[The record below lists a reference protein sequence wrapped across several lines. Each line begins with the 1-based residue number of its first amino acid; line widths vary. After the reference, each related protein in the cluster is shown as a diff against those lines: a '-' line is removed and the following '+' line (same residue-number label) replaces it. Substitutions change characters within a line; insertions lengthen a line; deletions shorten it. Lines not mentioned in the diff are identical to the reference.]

1 MKIGIVKETRTG
13 ETRVAFSPETALKWT
28 QKGAEVRVEKDAG
41 IGSFFTNESYE
52 QAGCIIT
59 EDAVSESDVVLKI
72 NRPTNRELGKMRKG
86 ALMAG
91 FLWPAQNTDL
101 VEELKMRQI
110 TSLGMES
117 VPRIS
122 RAQNMDALSSMSSIA
137 GYKAVLI
144 AAEALARYMPML
156 MTAAGTVAPAKVL
169 VLGAGVAGLQAIATA
184 KRLGAV
190 VEAFD
195 VRSSVKEQVE
205 SLGAT
210 FVETPLAE
218 EDQQAET
225 ETAGGYAKELSSASK
240 KLQEEAIQQRVVRS
254 DIVITTAL
262 VPGKKAPVLVRAETV
277 KVMKPGSVVVDL
289 AAEQGGNCELSK
301 PDMVNQVNNVR
312 IFAPTNI
319 TAALPLQ
326 ASQLYARNL
335 SNLLELYVIEQAVK
349 PDFKDEIV
357 LGSTVTHHGEVI
369 SPFVRSQLG
378 LQ

>member
-1 MKIGIVKETRTG
+1 
-13 ETRVAFSPETALKWT
+13 
-28 QKGAEVRVEKDAG
+28 
-41 IGSFFTNESYE
+41 
-52 QAGCIIT
+52 
-59 EDAVSESDVVLKI
+59 
-72 NRPTNRELGKMRKG
+72 
-86 ALMAG
+86 
-91 FLWPAQNTDL
+91 
-101 VEELKMRQI
+101 
-110 TSLGMES
+110 
-117 VPRIS
+117 
-122 RAQNMDALSSMSSIA
+122 MDALSSMSSIA

-277 KVMKPGSVVVDL
+277 KAMKPGSVVVDL

>member
-1 MKIGIVKETRTG
+1 M
-13 ETRVAFSPETALKWT
+13 
-28 QKGAEVRVEKDAG
+28 EKDAG